1 MKLTVKL
8 IISVAVA
15 VVATALTAWYL
26 GAGQN
31 APFLF
36 IAFCAATL
44 ATALLVSMPLAGTAP
59 TAASTPQKAPRTPRQ
74 AGPRQ
79 ADAKPAPGAR
89 PVAPAGTT
97 SGAGARQ
104 HGTVKWFNVS
114 KGFGFITR
122 DDGEEIFVHF
132 RSIRGGGRRGL
143 RDGQKVSFTVADSD
157 KGPQAEDVEALD

>member
-15 VVATALTAWYL
+15 VVATALTTWYV
-26 GAGQN
+26 GEGHT
-31 APFLF
+31 APILF

-44 ATALLVSMPLAGTAP
+44 ATALLVSLPLGGTAP
-59 TAASTPQKAPRTPRQ
+59 EAVNTPQKSQRTPRQ
-74 AGPRQ
+74 SEPRQ
-79 ADAKPAPGAR
+79 AGAKPTPGAS
-89 PVAPAGTT
+89 PVTTTGAGT
-97 SGAGARQ
+97 RQ
-104 HGTVKWFNVS
+104 HGQVKWFNVS

-143 RDGQKVSFTVADSD
+143 RDGQKVTFIVADSD

>member
-15 VVATALTAWYL
+15 VVATALTTWYL
-26 GAGQN
+26 GSQQS
-31 APFLF
+31 APVLF

-59 TAASTPQKAPRTPRQ
+59 AAVNTPQKTPRTPRQ
-74 AGPRQ
+74 SGPGQAG
-79 ADAKPAPGAR
+79 AKPAPGAR
-89 PVAPAGTT
+89 PVATT
-97 SGAGARQ
+97 GAGVRQ
-104 HGTVKWFNVS
+104 HGQVKWFNVS

-122 DDGEEIFVHF
+122 GDGEEIFVHF

-143 RDGQKVSFTVADSD
+143 RDGQKVTFIVADSD